1 MYYLAVQTLFWIVLA
16 VVFGIFV
23 GWLLWKPSARNIQV
37 ELGNLHRKI
46 SNREKIIVSVRRDLD
61 QCRATL
67 KAYKAD
73 MEEVCRPG
81 LVPQLPDP
89 VPPARAFEADDLKKI
104 SGVGPAL
111 EGKLNA
117 LNIYTY
123 EQMAALTPD
132 IFSELEDTLESI
144 SGRIAKEDW
153 AGQARK
159 ILKSRAQQNSNCPG
173 IGDR

>member
-1 MYYLAVQTLFWIVLA
+1 MYYLAVQNIFWIVLA
-16 VVFGIFV
+16 VVFGMIA
-23 GWLLWKPSARNIQV
+23 GWLLRKSSARKIQK
-37 ELGNLHRKI
+37 ELDNLHRKI
-46 SNREKIIVSVRRDLD
+46 SNREKKIVSLRRDLD

-73 MEEVCRPG
+73 MEEACRPS
-81 LVPQLPDP
+81 LVPQLPAC
-89 VPPARAFEADDLKKI
+89 VPPASAFEADDLKQI

-132 IFSELEDTLESI
+132 VISELEETLESI
-144 SGRIAKEDW
+144 SGHMVQEDW
-153 AGQARK
+153 IGQAQK
-159 ILKSRAQQNSNCPG
+159 ILRSRAQQNGKQPVA
-173 IGDR
+173 